1 MYHLGERI
9 ESAVSTK
16 VEMDNLTSQLRKEKD
31 AVLAKDREI
40 KELTLKVKNQ
50 EEAGEL
56 AAAGEG
62 AD

>member
-16 VEMDNLTSQLRKEKD
+16 VEIDNLTSQLRKEKD
-31 AVLAKDREI
+31 AVLAKDMEI

-50 EEAGEL
+50 VEAG
-56 AAAGEG
+56 
-62 AD
+62 